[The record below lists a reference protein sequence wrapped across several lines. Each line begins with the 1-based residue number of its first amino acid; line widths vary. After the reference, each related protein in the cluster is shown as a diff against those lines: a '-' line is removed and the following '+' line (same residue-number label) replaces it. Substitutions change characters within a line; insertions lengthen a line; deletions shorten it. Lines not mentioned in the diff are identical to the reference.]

1 MTVGSL
7 LNHDHLL
14 PTVIDEGWTS
24 RHWRCR
30 LRLCFWSGIR
40 VHGCLLRLIFLII
53 LFHFLLIIFLHILLF
68 GLLFLFF
75 FVYCGCSLNLSILLC
90 SLLLGIS
97 ILLLSILY
105 LLLFSLVCFV
115 RLCGFVVRGY
125 FNSDKAS
132 IEFQELMLANHSI
145 SILINCIQGVI
156 DILLWWL
163 RNSLVLNN

>member
-1 MTVGSL
+1 MDMTVGSL

-14 PTVIDEGWTS
+14 LTVIDEGWTG
-24 RHWRCR
+24 RHRWWR
-30 LRLCFWSGIR
+30 LLLCFWSGIR
-40 VHGCLLRLIFLII
+40 VHGCLLRLIILII
-53 LFHFLLIIFLHILLF
+53 LFHFLLIIFLHFLLIIFLHILLF
-68 GLLFLFF
+68 GILFLFF
-75 FVYCGCSLNLSILLC
+75 FVCCGCSLNLSILLC

-97 ILLLSILY
+97 ILLLSILN

-145 SILINCIQGVI
+145 SILIN
-156 DILLWWL
+156 
-163 RNSLVLNN
+163 